1 MQIFGRQFMINM
13 DFFFGGGGIKISITV
28 LNEILFQKMSILQLI
43 GHVCKA
49 LHIVCVP
56 VGRDPD
62 MVLVIFFKFTKYL
75 TLFVHFYLICE

>member
-1 MQIFGRQFMINM
+1 MICANIRETIY
-13 DFFFGGGGIKISITV
+13 DQYGFFFWEGGIKISITV

-43 GHVCKA
+43 EHVRKD

-62 MVLVIFFKFTKYL
+62 MVLVDFF
-75 TLFVHFYLICE
+75 

>member
-1 MQIFGRQFMINM
+1 MINM
-13 DFFFGGGGIKISITV
+13 DFFLGGGIKISITV

-43 GHVCKA
+43 EHVRKD

-62 MVLVIFFKFTKYL
+62 MVLVDFFL
-75 TLFVHFYLICE
+75 NLRNILLCSCISI

>member
-1 MQIFGRQFMINM
+1 MICANIRETIY
-13 DFFFGGGGIKISITV
+13 DQYGFFFGGGIKISITV

-43 GHVCKA
+43 EHVRKD

-62 MVLVIFFKFTKYL
+62 MVLVDFF
-75 TLFVHFYLICE
+75 

>member
-1 MQIFGRQFMINM
+1 MQILGRQFMINM
-13 DFFFGGGGIKISITV
+13 DFFFGGGIKISITV

-62 MVLVIFFKFTKYL
+62 MVLVIFF
-75 TLFVHFYLICE
+75 

>member
-1 MQIFGRQFMINM
+1 MQISGRQFMINM
-13 DFFFGGGGIKISITV
+13 DFFLGGGGIKISITV

-43 GHVCKA
+43 EHVRKD

-62 MVLVIFFKFTKYL
+62 MVLVDFF
-75 TLFVHFYLICE
+75 